1 MRYFILFF
9 AILSINSYAQK
20 KVFHQPHAKGVWQ
33 YVYPFADKNYVFAVQ
48 HGVKDGEEDGLKTSN
63 IYFGKIGKTDE
74 IFWKE
79 QVQMRLVTE
88 NINYEDFNNDGK
100 KDLLIFEDTGARGG
114 NAHYN
119 LYLINTQKHA
129 LTKVVNFNKIVNPSY
144 NQKHKIIL
152 SYGLSGEN
160 FYSIYRINAKN
171 KPYQIGKTFKDT
183 DELNLDKKIVE
194 ILKENKK

>member
-48 HGVKDGEEDGLKTSN
+48 YGVKDGEEDGLKTSN

-79 QVQMRLVTE
+79 QVQMRLVPD
-88 NINYEDFNNDGK
+88 NINFK
-100 KDLLIFEDTGARGG
+100 TLITTVRKTYSFLKILAQEVVM
-114 NAHYN
+114 
-119 LYLINTQKHA
+119 
-129 LTKVVNFNKIVNPSY
+129 LTTTCI
-144 NQKHKIIL
+144 
-152 SYGLSGEN
+152 
-160 FYSIYRINAKN
+160 
-171 KPYQIGKTFKDT
+171 
-183 DELNLDKKIVE
+183 
-194 ILKENKK
+194 